1 MDLFISDLHLSPERP
16 NIFQAFFDF
25 LEHQTRHSQRLYI
38 LGDLFDAW
46 VGDDDDTPK
55 FLQTASAIQRCVENG
70 TEVFF
75 MRGNRDFLL
84 GEKYAGY
91 ANFTLLEDPAIIELP
106 QGPALLMHGDTLCRE
121 DTDYLAFRKMVRD
134 PHWQQNTLAMPLD
147 ERRALADNLRSS
159 SQSMNSLKAEDIMDV
174 SWEEVRRV
182 MSSHKVRRLIHGHT
196 HRPGRHHFT
205 LANQPAERI
214 VLGDW
219 HSRGWYLQVDEQGL
233 ELRDFDIA
241 E

>member
-91 ANFTLLEDPAIIELP
+91 ANFTLLEDPAIIEL
-106 QGPALLMHGDTLCRE
+106 
-121 DTDYLAFRKMVRD
+121 
-134 PHWQQNTLAMPLD
+134 
-147 ERRALADNLRSS
+147 
-159 SQSMNSLKAEDIMDV
+159 
-174 SWEEVRRV
+174 
-182 MSSHKVRRLIHGHT
+182 
-196 HRPGRHHFT
+196 
-205 LANQPAERI
+205 
-214 VLGDW
+214 
-219 HSRGWYLQVDEQGL
+219 
-233 ELRDFDIA
+233 
-241 E
+241 